1 MRYPGSVIG
10 RESDRRAVIRL
21 GIRCAAFLTVLAAL
35 LAATAS
41 SGRAAEASFLIG
53 AYPLELEH
61 QTAAG
66 KSVSGTFQVYN
77 GTDDTLHFT
86 TTLTDW
92 QISPDGDL
100 ELAPSGSVSRSA
112 SAWVRVSPREFD
124 VPAKGTF
131 TVRYAI
137 SVPATEGTGIGGEYR
152 SMIVAQSQA
161 LPSRAG
167 GIMIAGAVA
176 IKVFVQIG
184 APAPG
189 LAVTDLREVSRPLS
203 SGDAQPPSFQ
213 VQVKNTGNVHL
224 RPAGKLEVRQGDRLL
239 YQLLVNEA
247 AATVLPDATRVFTVS
262 LPEALPAGDYQVI
275 ALFDYGGAK
284 LAGGRLNHRVPP
296 QPGQ

>member
-1 MRYPGSVIG
+1 MRRWAIHLAIFS
-10 RESDRRAVIRL
+10 AV
-21 GIRCAAFLTVLAAL
+21 VVAL
-35 LAATAS
+35 MVVVAS
-41 SGRAAEASFLIG
+41 PGRAAEGSFVIG

-77 GTDDTLHFT
+77 GTDETLHFT
-86 TTLTDW
+86 TTLADW

-100 ELAPSGSVSRSA
+100 ELAPAGSLPRSA
-112 SAWVRVSPREFD
+112 SPWVRVSPREFD

-137 SVPATEGTGIGGEYR
+137 SVPATVADGVGGEYR

-161 LPSRAG
+161 LPSRTG

-184 APAPG
+184 AAAPG

-203 SGDAQPPSFQ
+203 SGAVQPPSFQ

-224 RPAGKLEVRQGDRLL
+224 RPVGRLEVRQGDRLL
-239 YQLLVNEA
+239 YQLPINEA
-247 AATVLPDATRVFTVS
+247 AATVLPDATRIFTVA
-262 LPEALPAGDYQVI
+262 LPEPLPSGDYQII

-284 LAGGRLNHRVPP
+284 LTGGRLNYRVPAQTE
-296 QPGQ
+296 QP